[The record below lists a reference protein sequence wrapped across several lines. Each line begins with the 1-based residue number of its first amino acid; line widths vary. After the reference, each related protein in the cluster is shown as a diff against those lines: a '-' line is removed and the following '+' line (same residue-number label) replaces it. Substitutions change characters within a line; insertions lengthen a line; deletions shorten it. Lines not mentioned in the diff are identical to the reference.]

1 MDDVKATDVE
11 LIYHLADVAGEYL
24 DHVYTGNC

>member
-1 MDDVKATDVE
+1 MDDVKATDVD
-11 LIYHLADVAGEYL
+11 LIYRLVDIAGEYL